1 MKPVTIITQARTI
14 QDLQGIWSLQKA
26 NLSRNISVEEA
37 HAQGFVTV
45 DHELE
50 MLERMNSPYRHVIA
64 KSSSEEDAEIVV
76 GYCLMMKQTLRLEI
90 PQLRAMFEQMDQ
102 IEIAG
107 KPLSSLA
114 YMVMGQVCVAKAFRS
129 QGIFRRMYKKMRSL
143 LMHDF
148 DYIITEID
156 RRNQRSL
163 LAHQNVGFEVIQEFD
178 EGDVHWLIVGWRL
191 I

>member
-1 MKPVTIITQARTI
+1 
-14 QDLQGIWSLQKA
+14 
-26 NLSRNISVEEA
+26 
-37 HAQGFVTV
+37 
-45 DHELE
+45 
-50 MLERMNSPYRHVIA
+50 MLERMNSPHRHVIA

-76 GYCLMMKQTLRLEI
+76 GYCLMMKQTLRHEI

-129 QGIFRRMYKKMRSL
+129 QGIFRRMYEKMRSL

-163 LAHQNVGFEVIQEFD
+163 LAHQSVGFEVIQEFD

-191 I
+191 K